1 MPANNPVE
9 VFVLLLSDVRR
20 KTERSIQFFKEVGTF
35 AEEPEI
41 KEAVE
46 ARAFVAEKSL
56 ETIDQAFKLI
66 NQKPAGLTG
75 RLEEIFADDFR
86 REVAEIKAPV
96 ARRLFILAKLIHLTH
111 FRIGEYTMLVSA
123 ADTTGHFGVGVL
135 LESCLAD
142 NLAFVERTRQIVR
155 KLAEAKAAARSAN

>member
-1 MPANNPVE
+1 MPVNSPTE

-20 KTERSIQFFKEVGTF
+20 KTERSMEFFKELGKL

-41 KEAVE
+41 KEAIE

-56 ETIDQAFKLI
+56 EKIDEAFKLI
-66 NQKPAGLTG
+66 NQKPVTLSG
-75 RLEEIFADDFR
+75 RLEEVFVEDFR
-86 REVAEIKAPV
+86 REVAEIKAPI

-111 FRIGEYTMLVSA
+111 FRIGEYLMLVNA
-123 ADTTGHFGVGVL
+123 ADMTGHFGVGVL

-142 NLAFVERTRQIVR
+142 NLAFVERTRRFVR
-155 KLAEAKAAARSAN
+155 KLAEFKAAKATA